1 MKDSAQCHQSASQ
14 LLIYQCVKKLP
25 EQKWA
30 VNITNRRVNYDVERK
45 NAVADNLHSSGD
57 EI

>member
-1 MKDSAQCHQSASQ
+1 MC
-14 LLIYQCVKKLP
+14 KKLP

-30 VNITNRRVNYDVERK
+30 VNVSSIRVNYDVERK
-45 NAVADNLHSSGD
+45 SAVSDDLHSSGS